1 MPICVGELKLSPAN
15 GIWYY
20 YNVRPVLPVMDRV
33 TFGRRRCAGRRLKD
47 RFRYN
52 MDNLIALVDIDDN
65 ITGFETKSEVH
76 RRGLLHRAFSVF
88 IVKDGKMLIQKR
100 NPDKYHSGGL
110 WSNTCCSHQRKGEEL
125 TESVHRRMLEE
136 MGFDCPLE
144 ELFSFVYRTQFSPD
158 LIEYEYDHVFAGSY
172 DGEVKV
178 NPEEASEVRWISFDQ
193 LGEELVKTPE
203 KFSSWFI
210 ICAPKVMKRFGG
222 KTSST
227 LDYYD
232 RNCAEFV
239 SDTVD
244 ITFTDIQDRFLSYL
258 EPGALILDFGC
269 GSGRDS
275 RYFLSRGFRVE
286 ACDGSAE
293 MVRIASETAGIP
305 VRKMLFDELSE
316 VERYDGIFACASIL
330 HVPYSGLA
338 DILVK
343 IERALKKGG
352 AAYISFKY
360 GDFEG
365 ERSGRYFTDMN
376 EERLRERLAAAAE
389 KEAGPGLKIIDL
401 WITGDARPGR
411 EKEKWLNVIL
421 RKDG

>member
-1 MPICVGELKLSPAN
+1 MN
-15 GIWYY
+15 
-20 YNVRPVLPVMDRV
+20 
-33 TFGRRRCAGRRLKD
+33 
-47 RFRYN
+47 
-52 MDNLIALVDIDDN
+52 NLIALVDIDDK

-110 WSNTCCSHQRKGEEL
+110 WSNTGCSHQRKGEEL

-136 MGFDCPLE
+136 MGFDCPVE
-144 ELFSFVYRTQFSPD
+144 ELFSFVYRTQFSSE

-172 DGEVKV
+172 DGEVSV
-178 NPEEASEVRWISFDQ
+178 NPEEASEVRWISFEQ

-203 KFSSWFI
+203 NFTSWFI
-210 ICAPKVMKRFGG
+210 ICAPKVMKKYG
-222 KTSST
+222 KGLSST

-232 RNCAEFV
+232 RNSAKFV
-239 SDTVD
+239 SDTVN
-244 ITFTDIQDRFLSYL
+244 IAFTGIQDRFLSYL
-258 EPGALILDFGC
+258 EPGSLILDFGC

-275 RYFLSRGFRVE
+275 RYFLSKGFRVE
-286 ACDGSAE
+286 ACDGSQE
-293 MVRIASETAGIP
+293 MARIASETAGIP
-305 VRKMLFDELSE
+305 VRRMLFEELSE

-352 AAYISFKY
+352 TAYISFKY

-376 EERLRERLAAAAE
+376 EERLRERLAAAAAIG
-389 KEAGPGLKIIDL
+389 AGPGLKIIES

-421 RKDG
+421 RKDC